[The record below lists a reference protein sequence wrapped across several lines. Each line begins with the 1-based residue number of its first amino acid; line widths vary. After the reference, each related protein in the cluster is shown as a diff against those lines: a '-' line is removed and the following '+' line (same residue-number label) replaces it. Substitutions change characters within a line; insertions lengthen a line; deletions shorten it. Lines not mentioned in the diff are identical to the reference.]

1 VSYALQSS
9 SSILDITQ
17 NLNDYFATYGPDLPR
32 HNLGLSAMVELPWK
46 VQVSVLSTF
55 QSHLP
60 VAPTIGGVDNTGT
73 NVTNTGYT
81 PLLGILGK
89 GYADFL
95 SKDDLQ
101 KLVGDYNTTY
111 AGTLTPA
118 ARAGL
123 SPNQVFPRIT
133 LPTDGYELADL
144 FSSQDV
150 RVMKGIRLTDR
161 TELRLIAEVFNIFNV
176 SNLTNFNFN
185 LVVPATFGKANQ
197 RVGQTFGSGG
207 PRAFQVAARLN
218 F

>member
-1 VSYALQSS
+1 
-9 SSILDITQ
+9 
-17 NLNDYFATYGPDLPR
+17 
-32 HNLGLSAMVELPWK
+32 M
-46 VQVSVLSTF
+46 
-55 QSHLP
+55 
-60 VAPTIGGVDNTGT
+60 
-73 NVTNTGYT
+73 TNTGYT

-133 LPTDGYELADL
+133 LPADYELGDL

-207 PRAFQVAARLN
+207 PRAFQVAARVS